1 MKAEKKK
8 SSRLPKIIRIF
19 QARPKLIFSVL
30 LGIAIAAALPPEWRI
45 ATRVLIGWDIGI
57 MFYLTFVHATLARAR
72 VSHIM
77 QHAVKEDEGRGVIL
91 VLTVAAAMASIGA
104 ILALLGGPKGKSNSD
119 PLQLMLAVVTIF
131 LSWALI
137 QSIFAVH
144 YAYEFYTEGRPAAGL
159 NFPGHEKPD
168 YWDFVYF
175 SFVIGMT
182 FQVSDVAV
190 TSRRIRRTV
199 TAHAIVSFLF
209 NVALIALMVNIAAT
223 AL

>member
-30 LGIAIAAALPPEWRI
+30 LGIAIAAALPPEWRL
-45 ATRVLIGWDIGI
+45 ATRVLIGWDIGVTL
-57 MFYLTFVHATLARAR
+57 YLTFVYWTLARSQ
-72 VSHIM
+72 VGHIM
-77 QHAVKEDEGRGVIL
+77 QHAAKEDEGRGIIL
-91 VLTVAAAMASIGA
+91 ILTVAAAMASIAA
-104 ILALLGGPKGKSNSD
+104 ILALLGGPNGKTNSD
-119 PLQLMLAVVTIF
+119 PLQLMLAVATIF
-131 LSWALI
+131 LSWAFI

-175 SFVIGMT
+175 SFVVGMT

-190 TSRRIRRTV
+190 TSRYIRKTV
-199 TAHAIVSFLF
+199 TAHGILSFLF
-209 NVALIALMVNIAAT
+209 NVALVALMVNIAAS